1 MTAKFS
7 AGAPPERRDAPGG
20 SWPPGP
26 KGLPFLGNLLDFR
39 RDALRYYSEWSRQY
53 GDIVALR
60 LGTWPAVLLN
70 HSDYVEYVLV
80 RNARNFIKFPFF
92 FRHVREIFGRGL
104 LTSEGELWHRQR
116 RLAAPAFHA
125 QRLAVYGDTTV
136 RFTERMLESWRP
148 GDLRDVHVD
157 TTALTMCIAA
167 KALFNAEVKKDV
179 AEIGQAFN
187 AIVEEIAV
195 RLRRPFRILDAVP
208 TPGNIRYVRAVHR
221 IDRLVTKIIRERREQ
236 GGDRG
241 DLLSIL
247 LLGRDEED
255 QSMSERQLR
264 DEVVTLLVA
273 GHETT
278 AIALSWTWYLL
289 AHSPDVDAKLAAE
302 LRDVLGGRAP
312 TVSDLAQLRLYPAGG
327 DRGAA
332 HLSARMGLW
341 QGGDRRLR
349 DRRLCH
355 PRGHDDHHQPLG
367 VAPRSALLRAPD
379 GVSSRALERRLRPA
393 TPTVRLHPV
402 RGRASHLHRQS
413 VCYDGDD
420 PDPGHRGATIPIAM
434 ARQPGRSCRCPRLRS
449 VRKAAFRSSWHRAL
463 HRAAKSV
470 HAAR

>member
-1 MTAKFS
+1 MGTANGYAALEDLS
-7 AGAPPERRDAPGG
+7 AKLQWAVFPSKIKVHHMSIKEKNAAERPILKEVPNWRAAVAGTEGAAV
-20 SWPPGP
+20 
-26 KGLPFLGNLLDFR
+26 LGNLVDFR

-70 HSDYVEYVLV
+70 HSDYVEHVLV
-80 RNARNFIKFPFF
+80 KNARNFIKFPFF
-92 FRHVREIFGRGL
+92 FRHVREIFGQGL

-148 GDLRDVHVD
+148 GDVRDVHID

-221 IDRLVTKIIRERREQ
+221 VDRLVTKIIRERREQ

-247 LLGRDEED
+247 LLGRDEEN

-264 DEVVTLLVA
+264 DEVITLLVA

-312 TVSDLAQLRLYPAGG
+312 TVSDLAQLTFTQQVVTEALRIYPPAWGFGREALADCEIGGYAIPAGTTIIIIAPG
-327 DRGAA
+327 CCTAIRGTSSTRRSFVPSVGAA
-332 HLSARMGLW
+332 TSPGNSHGSLTSRSGVGLASASAVGL
-341 QGGDRRLR
+341 Q
-349 DRRLCH
+349 
-355 PRGHDDHHQPLG
+355 
-367 VAPRSALLRAPD
+367 
-379 GVSSRALERRLRPA
+379 
-393 TPTVRLHPV
+393 
-402 RGRASHLHRQS
+402 
-413 VCYDGDD
+413 
-420 PDPGHRGATIPIAM
+420 
-434 ARQPGRSCRCPRLRS
+434 
-449 VRKAAFRSSWHRAL
+449 
-463 HRAAKSV
+463 
-470 HAAR
+470 

>member
-1 MTAKFS
+1 M
-7 AGAPPERRDAPGG
+7 
-20 SWPPGP
+20 
-26 KGLPFLGNLLDFR
+26 
-39 RDALRYYSEWSRQY
+39 
-53 GDIVALR
+53 
-60 LGTWPAVLLN
+60 
-70 HSDYVEYVLV
+70 
-80 RNARNFIKFPFF
+80 
-92 FRHVREIFGRGL
+92 
-104 LTSEGELWHRQR
+104 
-116 RLAAPAFHA
+116 
-125 QRLAVYGDTTV
+125 
-136 RFTERMLESWRP
+136 
-148 GDLRDVHVD
+148 HVD

-247 LLGRDEED
+247 LLGRDEEN

-264 DEVVTLLVA
+264 DEVITLLVA

-312 TVSDLAQLRLYPAGG
+312 TVSDLAQLTFTQQVVTEALRIYPPAWGFGREALADCEIGGYFIPAGTTIIISPWVLHRDPRYFEHPTEFRPERWSG
-327 DRGAA
+327 DF
-332 HLSARMGLW
+332 ARQLPRFAYIPF
-341 QGGDRRLR
+341 GG
-349 DRRLCH
+349 
-355 PRGHDDHHQPLG
+355 
-367 VAPRSALLRAPD
+367 
-379 GVSSRALERRLRPA
+379 
-393 TPTVRLHPV
+393 
-402 RGRASHLHRQS
+402 ASHLHRQS

-420 PDPGHRGATIPIAM
+420 LDPGHCGATIPIAM
-434 ARQPGRSCRCPRLRS
+434 ARRPAG
-449 VRKAAFRSSWHRAL
+449 
-463 HRAAKSV
+463 RAAALDYAPSERWHSGPAGAPRSIV
-470 HAAR
+470 LPASFASMQALYQCGGDARG

>member
-1 MTAKFS
+1 MSIGEKNAVAAHS
-7 AGAPPERRDAPGG
+7 ERGAQLGGRR
-20 SWPPGP
+20 PPGP
-26 KGLPFLGNLLDFR
+26 RGLPFLGNLLDFR

-70 HSDYVEYVLV
+70 HSDYVEHVLV
-80 RNARNFIKFPFF
+80 KNARNFIKFPFF
-92 FRHVREIFGRGL
+92 FRHVREIFGQGL

-221 IDRLVTKIIRERREQ
+221 IDRLVTKIIRERREE

-247 LLGRDEED
+247 LLGRDEEN
-255 QSMSERQLR
+255 QSMSDRQLR
-264 DEVVTLLVA
+264 DEVITLLVA

-312 TVSDLAQLRLYPAGG
+312 TVSDLAQLTFTQQVVTEALRIYPPAWGFGREALADCEIGGYAIPAGTTIIISPWVLHRDPRYFEHPTEFRPERWSG
-327 DRGAA
+327 DFARQLPRFAYIPFGGGPRICIGNRFAMMEMILILATVAQRYRLQWHGARPVVP
-332 HLSARMGLW
+332 LPSITLRPK
-341 QGGDRRLR
+341 GGIRVQL
-349 DRRLCH
+349 
-355 PRGHDDHHQPLG
+355 
-367 VAPRSALLRAPD
+367 APR
-379 GVSSRALERRLRPA
+379 
-393 TPTVRLHPV
+393 
-402 RGRASHLHRQS
+402 
-413 VCYDGDD
+413 
-420 PDPGHRGATIPIAM
+420 
-434 ARQPGRSCRCPRLRS
+434 AR
-449 VRKAAFRSSWHRAL
+449 
-463 HRAAKSV
+463 
-470 HAAR
+470 